1 MGRRRRLASG
11 ISCGRISDL
20 RVFISRN
27 FYRENLLD
35 FKFTPSEGRFQGLK
49 IFFYLYNANR
59 TDTHHGLKNAVDKS
73 DICPTRGAG
82 TACETLSKPH
92 LVSRYSPHCL
102 GSLIHGGGGEAP
114 IEC

>member
-11 ISCGRISDL
+11 ISCGRISEL
-20 RVFISRN
+20 RVFRSRN

-49 IFFYLYNANR
+49 IFFYLYEANR

-73 DICPTRGAG
+73 DICILVGLGQLAKRYKNLISYRA
-82 TACETLSKPH
+82 TL
-92 LVSRYSPHCL
+92 
-102 GSLIHGGGGEAP
+102 P
-114 IEC
+114 IASAV